1 MSRVRTVLAVLALV
15 ACSGARSALAQGPPR
30 EPEKPTNLQVL
41 PKDISNDDLD
51 RTMRQMSSALGVRC
65 DHCHAAAKSGQGL
78 DFASD
83 TKDEKKSART
93 MLQMTRT
100 LNTDWL
106 TRVMSEDGGQMQVS
120 CVMCHKGS
128 ERPPRPL
135 DQILADAVGTGGPP
149 AAIAKYRE
157 MKKTE
162 VDNGQYDFRGQ
173 TLVAAA
179 GRLRD
184 AGKGAEAVALVR
196 EGEALFSDSASYF
209 ADAAGFCL
217 RGRDLACA
225 EAELTRALELDPKNP
240 GALRGMQFLQRMKA
254 QPQPKP

>member
-15 ACSGARSALAQGPPR
+15 ACPGARSALAQGH
-30 EPEKPTNLQVL
+30 ESEKPMNLQVL
-41 PKDISNDDLD
+41 PKDISHDALE
-51 RTMRQMSSALGVRC
+51 RTMRQIAAALGVRC
-65 DHCHAAAKSGQGL
+65 DHCHAAGKAGEGL

-83 TKDEKKSART
+83 AKDEKKTART
-93 MLQMTRT
+93 MLQMTRA

-106 TRVMSEDGGQMQVS
+106 SRVMSEDGGQMQAS
-120 CVMCHKGS
+120 CVMCHRGA

-157 MKKTE
+157 MKKTQI
-162 VDNGQYDFRGQ
+162 DSGLYDFRGG

-179 GRLRD
+179 GRLHD

-196 EGEALFSDSASYF
+196 EGDALFPDSGSYH
-209 ADAAGFCL
+209 AEAGLFCL
-217 RGRDLACA
+217 HNQDLTCA
-225 EAELTRALELDPKNP
+225 EQELTRALQLDPKDQ
-240 GALRGMQFLQRMKA
+240 GAQWGMQFLQKMKA
-254 QPQPKP
+254 QPKP